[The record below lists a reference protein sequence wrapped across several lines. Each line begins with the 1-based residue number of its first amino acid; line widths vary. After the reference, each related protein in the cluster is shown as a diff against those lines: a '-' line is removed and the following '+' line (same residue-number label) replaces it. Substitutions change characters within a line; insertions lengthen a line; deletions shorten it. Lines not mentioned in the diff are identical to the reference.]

1 MQRNTVIVPGV
12 ILAGLALLPSGGC
25 YYMQAVG
32 GQLELMR
39 KREPIA
45 EVLEDPALPGGLR
58 DKLELV
64 LDARRFATRE
74 LELPDNGSYR
84 SYADLER
91 DFVVWNVFA
100 TPEFAFEPRTWCFPV
115 VGCVA
120 YRGYFSEPGAR
131 KLAERLEGDGF
142 DVYVGGVP
150 AYSTLGRFDD
160 PVLNTMIRWPDVNLV
175 GTLFHELAHQRLFIR
190 DDTGF
195 NESFASAVAE
205 IGLERWARRYP
216 DTIDLAEYRR
226 RESLRAGMTELA
238 AAARRDLEALY
249 ASAEDAA
256 TKRRLKQVR
265 LDRLAADA
273 RDFADSR
280 GYPGSGWLTPPL
292 NNARLLS
299 VMLYRDH
306 VPAFV
311 RLFEDCDERF
321 ACFYA
326 EAERIAAMAP
336 VDRSAALDALAAA
349 SRPPPSAPTSVD

>member
-1 MQRNTVIVPGV
+1 MFRRLVPTLVTLLIGV
-12 ILAGLALLPSGGC
+12 ALLQSAGC

-45 EVLEDPALPGGLR
+45 ELLADQTLSPELR
-58 DKLELV
+58 RKLELV

-74 LELPDNGSYR
+74 LGLPDNDSYR

-100 TPEFAFEPRTWCFPV
+100 APEFAFDAKTWCFPI

-120 YRGYFSEPGAR
+120 YRGYFSEEAAR
-131 KLAERLEGDGF
+131 ALADRLREEGF

-160 PVLNTMIRWPDVNLV
+160 PVLNTMLRWPDVNLV

-190 DDTGF
+190 NDTAF

-205 IGLERWARRYP
+205 IGLERWARAHP
-216 DTIDLAEYRR
+216 ETIDLAEHRR
-226 RESLRAGMTELA
+226 RERLRQDMTALA
-238 AAARRDLEALY
+238 ATARADLESIY
-249 ASAEDAA
+249 ASDADDA
-256 TKRRLKQVR
+256 SRRSLKQSR
-265 LDRLAADA
+265 LERLSADA
-273 RDFADSR
+273 RRLATSR
-280 GYPGSGWLTPPL
+280 GFPDAGWLRPPL

-299 VMLYRDH
+299 VILYSDH
-306 VPAFV
+306 LPAFLQ
-311 RLFEDCDERF
+311 LFENCREAFD
-321 ACFYA
+321 CFYA
-326 EAERIAAMAP
+326 EAERIGAMDA
-336 VDRSAALDALAAA
+336 DARAAALEALA
-349 SRPPPSAPTSVD
+349 SRPPPTAPSAAD